1 MPTDLRPEV
10 IMSPNKDLKLGDIVR
25 FEVGTDDHVSSV
37 SLSIS

>member
-1 MPTDLRPEV
+1 
-10 IMSPNKDLKLGDIVR
+10 MSPNKDLKLGDIVR